1 VSPHPLLFFPSTR
14 PSSSQHLGQSI
25 LLECEN
31 KIVDARSDL
40 EGDRE
45 IEMESIER
53 TRFLATSVCACLS
66 SLLEHAPVA
75 AFESLVSAE
84 EVQRLALILCRCAS
98 SSEREVSGPCIGAMG
113 TLGAKNDQLEALRG
127 TGFLSP
133 KINWLLS
140 NSILR
145 ALDATRERDSD
156 SDGDRDSALFLQ
168 EICLSSFID
177 LHSSDHAE
185 VLQNFVKLKSIE
197 RLTASLSAF
206 EAAVTTVADQNRGK
220 GNGKGKM
227 QSGDSEA
234 SEREREILEALS
246 DFEETVL
253 NTRSFLEY
261 KANYCR

>member
-1 VSPHPLLFFPSTR
+1 
-14 PSSSQHLGQSI
+14 
-25 LLECEN
+25 
-31 KIVDARSDL
+31 
-40 EGDRE
+40 
-45 IEMESIER
+45 
-53 TRFLATSVCACLS
+53 
-66 SLLEHAPVA
+66 
-75 AFESLVSAE
+75 
-84 EVQRLALILCRCAS
+84 VQRLALILCRCAS

-127 TGFLSP
+127 AGFLSP

-145 ALDATRERDSD
+145 ALEATRERERDSD
-156 SDGDRDSALFLQ
+156 SERDSALFLQ

-177 LHSSDHAE
+177 LHSSDHTE

-197 RLTASLSAF
+197 KLTVSLSVF
-206 EAAVTTVADQNRGK
+206 EAAVRTLADQNRGK
-220 GNGKGKM
+220 GKSKM
-227 QSGDSEA
+227 QSSDSDANER
-234 SEREREILEALS
+234 EREREISEALS

>member
-1 VSPHPLLFFPSTR
+1 M
-14 PSSSQHLGQSI
+14 
-25 LLECEN
+25 
-31 KIVDARSDL
+31 VDARSDL

-45 IEMESIER
+45 MQREMEMESIER
-53 TRFLATSVCACLS
+53 TRFLTTSVCACLS
-66 SLLEHAPVA
+66 SLLEHAPLA
-75 AFESLVSAE
+75 AFESLISAE
-84 EVQRLALILCRCAS
+84 EVQRLALILCRCAT

-113 TLGAKNDQLEALRG
+113 TLGAKNDQLEALSG

-145 ALDATRERDSD
+145 ALEATRESERERDSD
-156 SDGDRDSALFLQ
+156 SERDSALFLQ

-177 LHSSDHAE
+177 LHSSDHTE

-197 RLTASLSAF
+197 KLTASLSVF
-206 EAAVTTVADQNRGK
+206 EAAVRTVADQNRGK
-220 GNGKGKM
+220 GKGKM
-227 QSGDSEA
+227 QSSDSDANERER
-234 SEREREILEALS
+234 EREREISEALS